1 MQSGKL
7 NVFRASAGSGKTFEL
22 TAQYISLLLAYD
34 MVQPRSILAVTFTIK
49 ATHEMKTRIL
59 EHLYDIAH
67 HDTTTKPDG
76 FLSKVMEETR
86 QPVEVLKRR
95 AAVALHTILH
105 AYDDFYVQTI
115 DSFLQRLLR
124 GLAHELGLT
133 ANFQVDIEDKDI
145 FNRAVD
151 RLMMELP
158 KRKELLNWMTRFA
171 IDNMEEEGNWNVIA
185 KVKELATE
193 INKEAFAKESDSLA
207 GKLNNQLMRDY
218 QSRLRAML
226 NNAVERLENKAHA
239 FQEAYGDGHQ
249 ISNGSTILS
258 YIQKAL
264 KCETIKEHGP
274 RMQGFFADAQNWL
287 RKADRNNAQLVSE
300 VTLLRE
306 KLVDLEST
314 RVESLNVINSC
325 SLSLKQLGELRLVGE
340 INQMV
345 TDIGEETGR
354 FLLGRTPLLFDR
366 LVSDDDTSFVYE
378 RAGVQFQHV
387 MIDEF
392 QDTSTLQW
400 HTFKRLINECLAN
413 GKSSMLVGDVK
424 QSIYRWRGGD
434 WENLAHIDQQ
444 FKKEQLATNT
454 LQTNYRSDRNIV
466 EFNNELFSKAI
477 KHKLFVDENN
487 TSDQADLER
496 IYSDVEQRVA
506 SGKGEGYVR
515 VSIGGGKDVEAWCG
529 LSEEDAVA
537 NGMLEDLAL
546 QIYRLHEEK
555 GVAYRDMAVLVR
567 GRTDGRKVINYMT
580 EYHADLPFISN
591 DAFQLDSSPAVQM
604 IIATLR
610 YLLHPQDT
618 VSQVYLLH
626 RYYQLVKREDK
637 TWEEIIGQRDDLMP
651 EEISSQRSAL
661 LRMPLYERCERIIAL
676 LNLGCIE
683 GQQDYIFFF
692 LDRLKDFLLSEGGDV
707 HQFLQF
713 WDEKLASKAIGSAV
727 FDGIQIVTIHSAKG
741 LAYHTVFMP
750 YLAWELCGDST
761 YTKKKQMWCKPGEAP
776 YSDIP
781 LLPMK
786 LKKSMAESI
795 YKEAYESERY
805 RQRVENLNL
814 LYVAFTRAEHNLFV
828 WLDTKAF
835 GFKSS
840 VGELV
845 RQALMQLGEEA
856 PCLIE
861 RGEPTGYVDKVVAA
875 VEEVRNPMRVVPE
888 VKIVAL
894 PKTQWRAEFR
904 QSTAATMFVQEPNEK
919 EALQRA
925 YIERGKLLHHIFEQ
939 IAVADDAPKA
949 VRAAVQQGVLP
960 AEEVDEVMQLVSH
973 RILTGRAAHWFN
985 HSWELFRECTI
996 LTRTKD
1002 GRIMHRRPDRVMMSE
1017 KETIVVDYKFGKPK
1031 AEYIDQVKEYMD
1043 LLQKMGHN
1051 NVKGYVWYV
1060 LQNTYEEVV

>member
-34 MVQPRSILAVTFTIK
+34 MAQPRSILAVTFTIK

-67 HDTTTKPDG
+67 QDTTTKPDG
-76 FLSKVMEETR
+76 FLSKVMEETK
-86 QPVEVLKRR
+86 QSAQVLKRR

-133 ANFQVDIEDKDI
+133 ANFQVDIEDKDV

-193 INKEAFAKESDSLA
+193 INKEAFSKESDSLT

-218 QSRLRAML
+218 QSQLRTML
-226 NNAVERLENKAHA
+226 KNAEERLEDKTHA
-239 FQEAYGDGHQ
+239 FQEAFGDGHQ
-249 ISNGSTILS
+249 FFNGSDILRYTNKILS
-258 YIQKAL
+258 GAKI
-264 KCETIKEHGP
+264 EHGA
-274 RMQGFFADAQNWL
+274 RMQGFLTNPQNWL
-287 RKADRNNAQLVSE
+287 KKADRSNVRLVE
-300 VTLLRE
+300 EATKLHA
-306 KLVDLEST
+306 KLVDLETIRIASQS
-314 RVESLNVINSC
+314 VKNSC
-325 SLSLKQLGELRLVGE
+325 ILSLKQLGELRLVGE

-345 TDIGEETGR
+345 TDIGEETGH

-366 LVSDDDTSFVYE
+366 LVSDDDTSFIYE

-434 WENLAHIDQQ
+434 WENLAHINQQ
-444 FKKEQLATNT
+444 FKEEQLATNT

-487 TSDQADLER
+487 AGDQADLES
-496 IYSDVEQRVA
+496 IYSDVEQHVA

-515 VSIGGGKDVEAWCG
+515 VSIGGGKDTEAWCG
-529 LSEEDAVA
+529 LPEEDIVGNA
-537 NGMLEDLAL
+537 MLTDLAL
-546 QIYRLHEEK
+546 QIYRLHEEQ

-567 GRTDGRKVINYMT
+567 GRADGKKVIEYMT
-580 EYHADLPFISN
+580 QFYADLPFISN

-618 VSQVYLLH
+618 ASQVYLLH
-626 RYYQLVKREDK
+626 RYYQLVKHEDK
-637 TWEEIIGQRDDLMP
+637 TLEEVIDQREDLMP
-651 EEISSQRSAL
+651 KEISSQRSSL

-676 LNLGCIE
+676 LNLGSIE
-683 GQQDYIFFF
+683 GQQDYVFFF
-692 LDRLKDFLLSEGGDV
+692 LDRLKEFILSEGGDV

-713 WDEKLASKAIGSAV
+713 WDEKLTSKAIGSAV
-727 FDGIQIVTIHSAKG
+727 FDGIQIVTIHSSKG

-750 YLAWELCGDST
+750 YLTWELCGDST

-781 LLPMK
+781 LLPME
-786 LKKSMAESI
+786 LKKTMADSI
-795 YKEAYESERY
+795 YKEAYESEMY

-814 LYVAFTRAEHNLFV
+814 LYVAFTRAEHNLLV

-845 RQALMQLGEEA
+845 REALMQPSEET

-861 RGEPTGYVDKVVAA
+861 RGKPTGNVDKVVA
-875 VEEVRNPMRVVPE
+875 VEEFRNPMRVVPE
-888 VKIVAL
+888 VEMVSL
-894 PKTQWRAEFR
+894 PKTQWRAAFR
-904 QSTAATMFVQEPNEK
+904 QSTAAMMFVQEPDEK

-949 VRAAVQQGVLP
+949 VRAAVQQGLLP
-960 AEEVDEVMQLVSH
+960 AEEADEVMQLVSH
-973 RILTGRAAHWFN
+973 RILTGRAAQWFD
-985 HSWELFRECTI
+985 HSWKLFRECTI
-996 LTRTKD
+996 LTRTED
-1002 GRIMHRRPDRVMMSE
+1002 GRIMHRRPDRVMMNE
-1017 KETIVVDYKFGKPK
+1017 TETIVVDYKFGKPK
-1031 AEYIDQVKEYMD
+1031 SEYIDQVREYMD

-1060 LQNTYEEVV
+1060 LQNTFDEVV